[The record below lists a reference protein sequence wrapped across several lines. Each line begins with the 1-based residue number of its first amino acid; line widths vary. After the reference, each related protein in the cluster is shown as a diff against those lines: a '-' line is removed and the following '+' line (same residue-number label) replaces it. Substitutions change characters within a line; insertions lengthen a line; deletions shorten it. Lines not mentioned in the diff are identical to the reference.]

1 MMIIGEPQCRQTKV
15 GDASTAAMSL
25 ALLPIVADGAPSNSR
40 IFARFA
46 RRDGFASRP

>member
-15 GDASTAAMSL
+15 GNTATVAMSL
-25 ALLPIVADGAPSNSR
+25 VLQPIQAVAQPSNSR
-40 IFARFA
+40 IFARLA